1 MPNERTNDAR
11 TELRSWY
18 LHSLQ
23 PKLARAATTGAVDP
37 LAVAAL
43 DAEVRSFLD
52 LYRARTTGAP
62 AGAIMA
68 EGEHTIRG
76 GSCPMVARTDPNEQE
91 SVVLLDE
98 DGRQQS
104 EVSP

>member
-1 MPNERTNDAR
+1 MSAEFCTRRRSEMVTMPNERTNDAR
-11 TELRSWY
+11 TDLRSWY

-37 LAVAAL
+37 QAVAAL

-52 LYRARTTGAP
+52 LHRARTTGVP

-68 EGEHTIRG
+68 EVKRAG
-76 GSCPMVARTDPNEQE
+76 
-91 SVVLLDE
+91 
-98 DGRQQS
+98 QQS
-104 EVSP
+104 EVTP

>member
-1 MPNERTNDAR
+1 MVTMPSERTNDAR
-11 TELRSWY
+11 TDLRSWY
-18 LHSLQ
+18 LDSLQ

-37 LAVAAL
+37 QAVAAL

-52 LYRARTTGAP
+52 LHRARTTGAP

-68 EGEHTIRG
+68 EGEHNR
-76 GSCPMVARTDPNEQE
+76 PH
-91 SVVLLDE
+91 
-98 DGRQQS
+98 S